1 MPEVKIGRVD
11 KYYGRLGV
19 AVVELTGGPVR
30 VGDLIRIHGA
40 TTDFEQ
46 RIESMQIEHVPVE
59 QAGPGQRVGIQVL
72 AKARHNDL
80 VYKITP

>member
-1 MPEVKIGRVD
+1 
-11 KYYGRLGV
+11 
-19 AVVELTGGPVR
+19 
-30 VGDLIRIHGA
+30 
-40 TTDFEQ
+40 
-46 RIESMQIEHVPVE
+46 MQIEHVPVE